1 MNKTPEVAMQD
12 VANEWEW
19 EIGPKPVQSLEAF
32 RKIFAYRHL
41 HTALVRKEF
50 LLNYQQTIL
59 GPIWIFFQPLLTLI
73 VYVVVFGKMIGIPTG
88 KSIPPI
94 LFYFSGIILWSF
106 FSDAFWGISNTF
118 RDYIHLFS
126 KVYFPRI
133 IIPVSILSTNFLRFL
148 IQFSM
153 LLILLLY
160 FLLFK
165 NFHPGIGFSFLAM
178 PFVFIG
184 VALVAMGAGLIS
196 AVLTARYRDLA
207 NLIAI
212 VLRLLMFLTPVL
224 YPLASVKPQLKWIVT
239 INPLTPLF
247 ELFRFSLL
255 GDGTLHAGSLLY
267 SFLFGIVVFT
277 LSLFLFNSRSSKL
290 IDIS

>member
-1 MNKTPEVAMQD
+1 MQD
-12 VANEWEW
+12 VTNEWEW
-19 EIGPKPVQSLEAF
+19 EIGPKPVQSLEALK
-32 RKIFAYRHL
+32 KIFAYRHL

-59 GPIWIFFQPLLTLI
+59 GPLWIFFQPLLTLI
-73 VYVVVFGKMIGIPTG
+73 VYVLVFGKMIGIPTG

-106 FSDAFWGISNTF
+106 FSDAFWGIANTF
-118 RDYIHLFS
+118 RDHIHLFS

-133 IIPVSILSTNFLRFL
+133 IIPISILSTNFLRFL

-153 LLILLLY
+153 LIALLLY
-160 FLLFK
+160 FFLFK
-165 NFHPGIGFSFLAM
+165 DFHPGIGLNFLAM
-178 PFVFIG
+178 PLVFIG
-184 VALVAMGAGLIS
+184 VALVATGTGLIS

-212 VLRLLMFLTPVL
+212 ILRLLMFLTPVL

-255 GDGTLHAGSLLY
+255 GEGTLHTGSLLY
-267 SFLFGIVVFT
+267 SFLFGILVFT